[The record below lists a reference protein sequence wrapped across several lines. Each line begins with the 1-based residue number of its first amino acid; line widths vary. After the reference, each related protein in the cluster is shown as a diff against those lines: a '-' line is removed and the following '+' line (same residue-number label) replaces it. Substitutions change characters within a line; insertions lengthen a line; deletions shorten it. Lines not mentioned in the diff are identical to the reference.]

1 MEAKTMRIRSYLL
14 TVTFQHAH
22 FRDCRF
28 IVDLHIGIR
37 THVFGKEDVI
47 HTKTSI
53 YLSVSQYSKL
63 SW

>member
-1 MEAKTMRIRSYLL
+1 MEAKTRIRSYLL

-28 IVDLHIGIR
+28 IIDLHTGIR
-37 THVFGKEDVI
+37 THGKEDVI